1 MISWL
6 NGWVQGIIVAVI
18 IATIIEMLLPQGA
31 IKKYIKVV
39 IGVYILFTIISPIIS
54 KFKGENYYENVISE
68 TSKYAL
74 EIENSNNK
82 VAKEMED
89 SSSKTIKDIFTQNLE
104 EDIKNKLK
112 AKEYRVT
119 KLSIKVKGDEQ
130 HDIEKIN
137 LSVSKLKKEN
147 TEKTNTIKITINEV
161 NIGNSITEVTSGE
174 VSEQDKTE
182 LKKFLQETYGIKS
195 ESIIID

>member
-39 IGVYILFTIISPIIS
+39 IGVYILFTIISPIIN

-130 HDIEKIN
+130 YDIEKIN

-147 TEKTNTIKITINEV
+147 TEKTNTIEITINEV

-174 VSEQDKTE
+174 VSEKDKTE

>member
-18 IATIIEMLLPQGA
+18 IATIIELLLPQGA

-54 KFKGENYYENVISE
+54 KFKGEKYYENVISE

-112 AKEYRVT
+112 VKEYRVT

-130 HDIEKIN
+130 YDIEKIN

-147 TEKTNTIKITINEV
+147 TEKTNTIEITINEV

-174 VSEQDKTE
+174 VSEKDKTE

>member
-74 EIENSNNK
+74 EIENRNNK

-130 HDIEKIN
+130 YDIEKIN
-137 LSVSKLKKEN
+137 LSVYKLKKEN
-147 TEKTNTIKITINEV
+147 TEKTNTIEITINEV
-161 NIGNSITEVTSGE
+161 NIGNSITEVTSSE

>member
-18 IATIIEMLLPQGA
+18 IATIIEMLIPQGT

-130 HDIEKIN
+130 YDIEKIN

-147 TEKTNTIKITINEV
+147 TEKTNTIEITINEV